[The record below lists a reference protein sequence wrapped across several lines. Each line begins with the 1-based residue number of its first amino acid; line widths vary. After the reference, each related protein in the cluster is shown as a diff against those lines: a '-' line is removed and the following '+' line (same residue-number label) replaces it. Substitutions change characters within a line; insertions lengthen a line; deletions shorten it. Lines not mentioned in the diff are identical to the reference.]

1 MTIEEARVAL
11 DKAINGY
18 GDCVNDGDTLEE
30 KRQRQI
36 ADDAIDTYG
45 DARELR
51 GHDLL
56 REWIERQGSLPPL
69 ARCMVCGFMDKHEA
83 KCLVKRTLAVFPDA
97 PVKEPAKAERN

>member
-1 MTIEEARVAL
+1 MSSVEDARAAL
-11 DKAINGY
+11 ESKTRITAGSRSQHTGIMAA
-18 GDCVNDGDTLEE
+18 
-30 KRQRQI
+30 
-36 ADDAIDTYG
+36 ADALG

-83 KCLVKRTLAVFPDA
+83 KCLVKRTLAVLPDA
-97 PVKEPAKAERN
+97 PVKEVTHDDD